1 VLDDPAWANE
11 PWAVP
16 PGDGPLVLVAMSSTF
31 QDHAGCLQRIAD
43 AMAALPVRAVLT
55 TGPALEPDVLRAP
68 ENVTVLPSAPHNE
81 VLKHAS
87 LVITHGGHGTVIKT
101 LAAGVPLVALP
112 HGRDQADNAARVKAR
127 GAGIAIRRIAT
138 PEAIAVA
145 VVRVLDDPSYR
156 DGARRLGAAI
166 RRYSDNEALLR
177 ELESGWK
184 SRQPKA

>member
-1 VLDDPAWANE
+1 MIRPGRTND

-16 PGDGPLVLVAMSSTF
+16 PGDDPLVLVAMSSTF

-43 AMAALPVRAVLT
+43 AMATLPVRAVIT
-55 TGPALEPDVLRAP
+55 TGPALKPDVLRAS

-101 LAAGVPLVALP
+101 LAAGVPLVVLP
-112 HGRDQADNAARVKAR
+112 HGRDQADNAARVTAR
-127 GAGIAIRRIAT
+127 GAGMAIRRTAT
-138 PEAIAVA
+138 SEAIANA
-145 VVRVLDDPSYR
+145 VVRVLDDPSYQ

-166 RRYSDNEALLR
+166 RRYSDNETLIR
-177 ELESGWK
+177 ELESGWT